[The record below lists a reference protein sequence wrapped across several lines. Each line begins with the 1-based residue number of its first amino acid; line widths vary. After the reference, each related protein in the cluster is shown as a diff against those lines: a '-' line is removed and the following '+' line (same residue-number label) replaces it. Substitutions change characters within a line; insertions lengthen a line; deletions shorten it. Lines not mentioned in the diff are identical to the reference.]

1 MDRCD
6 NKTNRSCVNYMLRNT
21 EEFDGLLGK
30 IAIRDNGKAERPILV
45 NVIEDQKMKFLVKV
59 Y

>member
-1 MDRCD
+1 
-6 NKTNRSCVNYMLRNT
+6 MLRNT